1 MTLRE
6 RLEAVVRRYLRSDI
20 EFRSG
25 AREDFLSALVQAVEH
40 EALLDTMA
48 MPLKS
53 QPSRKTLE
61 NILGLVGFDVRVR
74 NTSRGSWPD
83 LIDTVMAWAQGQPEK
98 THSAGMCVN
107 TVNVCPTHLVK
118 LECPKERPQ
127 PSREAL
133 TELLNEF
140 ARYIRNGM
148 ENPLRPIEIFEGRF
162 LAWSQGQSPE
172 PMPSPPD
179 PRPVAGRCPADHPI
193 YWLPCRCCAS
203 CACGYGWGQL
213 PHAPRPAAG
222 GRDA

>member
-25 AREDFLSALVQAVEH
+25 AREDFLSALVQVVEH

-83 LIDTVMAWAQGQPEK
+83 LIDTVMAWAQGKP
-98 THSAGMCVN
+98 
-107 TVNVCPTHLVK
+107 
-118 LECPKERPQ
+118 
-127 PSREAL
+127 
-133 TELLNEF
+133 
-140 ARYIRNGM
+140 
-148 ENPLRPIEIFEGRF
+148 
-162 LAWSQGQSPE
+162 PE
-172 PMPSPPD
+172 PTPSPAD
-179 PRPVAGRCPADHPI
+179 MRSVAGRYPAGDPI

-203 CACGYGWGQL
+203 CTCGYGWEQL
-213 PHAPRPAAG
+213 PHAPRPAEG
-222 GRDA
+222 GRDG